1 MEADLRSKEWG
12 HLLQILY
19 SLRVAQIDR
28 VTLRVSKLKETL
40 ARIISTGEKEVANEA
55 SIVLQ
60 MLFGDEK
67 NKREAPQADEM
78 DNMIDVTTL
87 LSDVDKYE
95 PPHGEEGREKQGQ
108 SRPCHINIPISSWA
122 IKYHPKECLLYV
134 TGDNALFILHSSS
147 LVTSPSED
155 YRVHFRQPRL
165 LFEMCSSIF
174 HIAQNLAEKDQPITY
189 ISILDHIWQDSR
201 SDDVLVVEEDLIVN
215 YLAIHRELNA
225 LDALHEYA
233 ANVNIFGMNDFIS
246 TLASRHKIWTKKN
259 NDKDYL
265 YGLQTE
271 MELARFRSEQLWDDE
286 KLEEMVREGLFP
298 CVSSNEYPQGELVT
312 DLTSEDL
319 R

>member
-19 SLRVAQIDR
+19 SLRIARIGPK
-28 VTLRVSKLKETL
+28 TLRISKLKETL
-40 ARIISTGEKEVANEA
+40 VKIISKGETKVANEA

-60 MLFGDEK
+60 KLFGDEIDK
-67 NKREAPQADEM
+67 KEASQKDEV
-78 DNMIDVTTL
+78 DNMIDVTAL
-87 LSDVDKYE
+87 LSDFDNYE
-95 PPHGEEGREKQGQ
+95 SPHGEEGWGKQGQ
-108 SRPCHINIPISSWA
+108 SRTCHINIPISSWA

-134 TGDNALFILHSSS
+134 TGNNALFILHSSS

-155 YRVHFRQPRL
+155 YRVYFRQPRL

-174 HIAQNLAEKDQPITY
+174 HISQDLAEKDQPITY
-189 ISILDHIWQDSR
+189 ITLLDHIWQDSR
-201 SDDVLVVEEDLIVN
+201 NDDVLVVEEDLVVN
-215 YLAIHRELNA
+215 YPVIHRELNA

-246 TLASRHKIWTKKN
+246 MLANRHKIWVEKN
-259 NDKDYL
+259 KDKNYL

-271 MELARFRSEQLWDDE
+271 MELARFRSEQLWDDG
-286 KLEEMVREGLFP
+286 KLEEMVKEGLLP
-298 CVSSNEYPQGELVT
+298 CVSSNEYPQGEVMT
-312 DLTSEDL
+312 DLAGEDL